1 MLNYEKLGEC
11 REMWD
16 YLRFEPWEHRG
27 MAGVARKITMTKTS
41 LLGPVARYYAWDY
54 IVWRHRGDADIEY
67 LMKEWKP
74 MPDVMIQRFLLVG
87 SSLKGRRARGY
98 LLGFRGFLE
107 VYGYLPGTECHKK
120 AADLIPPVDLGLK
133 GPAEGLDEKNGAI

>member
-1 MLNYEKLGEC
+1 MDYEKLGAC

-54 IVWRHRGDADIEY
+54 IVWRHRGNADIEY
-67 LMKEWKP
+67 LMKEWRP
-74 MPDVMIQRFLLVG
+74 MPDVMIQRFLLISLF
-87 SSLKGRRARGY
+87 SSISPIAKV
-98 LLGFRGFLE
+98 F
-107 VYGYLPGTECHKK
+107 
-120 AADLIPPVDLGLK
+120 
-133 GPAEGLDEKNGAI
+133 AESP